1 MNRELSLQ
9 CVGRRICHLLGALV
23 LTVAPVACGESGVGE
38 SREECSPKGAD
49 EMCVEVTYLGDK
61 EVRMDVTWTYAE
73 DKIADGVFIHEVF
86 WSAVL
91 DCKTNTGDLQ
101 DVMLRDAFGTEV
113 FIAQD
118 SLTSMWM
125 GIQNE
130 QVDVM
135 ASEGCKDA

>member
-1 MNRELSLQ
+1 
-9 CVGRRICHLLGALV
+9 
-23 LTVAPVACGESGVGE
+23 
-38 SREECSPKGAD
+38 
-49 EMCVEVTYLGDK
+49 
-61 EVRMDVTWTYAE
+61 
-73 DKIADGVFIHEVF
+73 
-86 WSAVL
+86 
-91 DCKTNTGDLQ
+91 
-101 DVMLRDAFGTEV
+101 MLRDAFGTEV